1 MEKYFSTKEVAEML
15 SISIKT
21 VLSLINSG
29 RIKATN
35 LAVGSRALYR
45 VTSRDLNKFINSNK
59 YGKRN
64 TDNQEVS

>member
-1 MEKYFSTKEVAEML
+1 MEKYFSPKEVAELL
-15 SISIKT
+15 SINKKT

-35 LAVGSRALYR
+35 IAIGSRALYR
-45 VTSRDLNKFINSNK
+45 VTSSDLNKFINSNK

-64 TDNQEVS
+64 SEDQKTS